1 LTTDHG
7 YDVSPAV
14 KAVGA
19 RAEWDAVMNA
29 CRGLHDA
36 LRDSDAAH
44 VASYAVPMAYR
55 IRYVME
61 MNAREAMH
69 LIELRSAPQGHPAY
83 RRVAQAMHRL
93 IREKAS
99 HGAIA
104 EAMTF
109 VDHSSADA
117 GRLKSEQASEQK
129 RGEGA

>member
-1 LTTDHG
+1 M
-7 YDVSPAV
+7 
-14 KAVGA
+14 KAIGA
-19 RAEWDAVMNA
+19 RDEWDAVME
-29 CRGLHDA
+29 RSRELHDA
-36 LRDSDAAH
+36 LRDSEHAH

-93 IREKAS
+93 IRDKAN
-99 HGAIA
+99 HRAIA
-104 EAMTF
+104 DAMTF
-109 VDHSSADA
+109 VDHTSADE

-129 RGEGA
+129 RSEGA